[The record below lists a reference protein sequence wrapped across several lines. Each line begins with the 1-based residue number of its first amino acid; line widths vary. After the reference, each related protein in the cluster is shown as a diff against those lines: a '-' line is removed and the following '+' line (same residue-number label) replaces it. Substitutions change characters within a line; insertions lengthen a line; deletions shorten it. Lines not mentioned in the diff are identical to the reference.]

1 MNRLID
7 SWHAHGP
14 TKAWLEQM
22 AFFVL
27 RHESLDETSL
37 TWFAHYLDDI
47 NTGALEIQNPWP
59 PVTVALTFLNHKC
72 PALKRAVRAISHQAR

>member
-1 MNRLID
+1 MLMVQQRL
-7 SWHAHGP
+7 AG
-14 TKAWLEQM
+14 AM

-47 NTGALEIQNPWP
+47 NTGALEIQNLWL
-59 PVTVALTFLNHKC
+59 PVTVA
-72 PALKRAVRAISHQAR
+72 